1 MLCIL
6 RAGVAPSSEA
16 AAVAAR
22 GSTVPRDEYQLIA
35 GEAAVASDGGISAD
49 PQTLRTSRR
58 VRLNGGAP
66 LTVDS
71 ELLPRHIGTAG
82 AMTTDCGSGAVSHSV
97 VLAAHSYGFM
107 LLKNA
112 SAPGCFTYE

>member
-1 MLCIL
+1 MLL
-6 RAGVAPSSEA
+6 GGRRFLAMSTSSPQA
-16 AAVAAR
+16 KQRLPVM
-22 GSTVPRDEYQLIA
+22 
-35 GEAAVASDGGISAD
+35 VASALTHTSN
-49 PQTLRTSRR
+49 LTSRR

-71 ELLPRHIGTAG
+71 ELNLVPQHIWTAG
-82 AMTTDCGSGAVSHSV
+82 AMTTDCRSGAVSHSV

>member
-1 MLCIL
+1 MLL
-6 RAGVAPSSEA
+6 GGRWFLA
-16 AAVAAR
+16 
-22 GSTVPRDEYQLIA
+22 YQLTA
-35 GEAAVASDGGISAD
+35 GEAAIASDGGISAD
-49 PQTLRTSRR
+49 PHNLTSRR

-71 ELLPRHIGTAG
+71 ELVPRHIGTAG